1 MANLLKGFGKSRL
14 AVVIALFLLAVVVLL
29 VIWSFTSQDNVASN
43 ERSKMIAKAIENFA
57 EKHFSVS
64 HMNLF
69 LGKSLNTIVRK
80 TAHFMEYTLLGM
92 VICAFL
98 NAVSLK
104 LGSAALT
111 SAVFC
116 AMAAMLDEFRQN
128 FVSGRTPRLTDVLI
142 DTYGALF
149 GIALATV
156 AFAAIWEIR
165 NRSRR
170 NELPEPKEKV
180 P

>member
-1 MANLLKGFGKSRL
+1 MANLLKGFSKSRL
-14 AVVIALFLLAVVVLL
+14 VTVIALFLLAVVVLL

-92 VICAFL
+92 VVCAFL
-98 NAVSLK
+98 NVVSSK

-128 FVSGRTPRLTDVLI
+128 FVSGRTPRLTDVWI

-149 GIALATV
+149 GIALTTV
-156 AFAAIWEIR
+156 VFAAIWKIR
-165 NRSRR
+165 NRNQRIELLESRGKI
-170 NELPEPKEKV
+170 P
-180 P
+180 